1 MSCGNP
7 HATPCSDVLG
17 AISAYLDGEMSA
29 DDRDA
34 IAQHIH
40 ECWPCLHEVDV
51 FREVKVLIARACGGD
66 RVPDDVRARVVSRIQ
81 TVSVQWTIE
90 IRHEQ

>member
-7 HATPCSDVLG
+7 HSTPCSDVLE
-17 AISAYLDGEMSA
+17 AISAYLDGEMTPT
-29 DDRDA
+29 DRDV
-34 IAQHIH
+34 IAHHIH

-51 FREVKVLIARACGGD
+51 YREVKVLIARACGGD

-81 TVSVQWTIE
+81 TVSVQWSIE
-90 IRHEQ
+90 FRQE